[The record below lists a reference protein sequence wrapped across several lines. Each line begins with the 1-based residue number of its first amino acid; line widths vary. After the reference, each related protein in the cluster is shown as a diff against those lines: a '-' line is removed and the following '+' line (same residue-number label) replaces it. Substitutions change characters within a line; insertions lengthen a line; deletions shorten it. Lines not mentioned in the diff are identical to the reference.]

1 MLIPAI
7 VFVAVVLV
15 VFAAYYALL
24 ARPEGQ
30 TQRALERRLT
40 PAPPRSIRRDRGLL
54 KESERLSDVP
64 ASITCSA
71 RSRRSPCRSQR
82 WLGQSGLRWTVGT
95 LLLLVGMWRRC
106 LAT

>member
-1 MLIPAI
+1 MIPAI
-7 VFVAVVLV
+7 VFVAVAWF

-40 PAPPRSIRRDRGLL
+40 PAAKHGEAVRLAERVRAPERGARARPP
-54 KESERLSDVP
+54 
-64 ASITCSA
+64 A
-71 RSRRSPCRSQR
+71 RSTHETLPSPLQR

-95 LLLLVGMWRRC
+95 LLLLSGC
-106 LAT
+106 GALLAT